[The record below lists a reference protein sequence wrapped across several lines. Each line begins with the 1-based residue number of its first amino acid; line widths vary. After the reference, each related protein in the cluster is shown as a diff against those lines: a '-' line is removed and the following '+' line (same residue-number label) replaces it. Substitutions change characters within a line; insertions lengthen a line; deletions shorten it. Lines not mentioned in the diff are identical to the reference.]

1 MGRRRIDILV
11 LSSEAVRRRRVIPG
25 QVTGEGGRVVGGCG
39 VLNILKCFQY
49 QVSVMTVVSF
59 SGIF

>member
-25 QVTGEGGRVVGGCG
+25 QVTGEGGRVVGGCS
-39 VLNILKCFQY
+39 VSIILRCFQC
-49 QVSVMTVVSF
+49 QVSAITAVSF
-59 SGIF
+59 SDMF